1 MELQFSE
8 MNNGIRAIK
17 LSGELDIIGVGQIE
31 TKFAGYCSGERVHVV
46 VDLSDVAYLASIG
59 IRLLVMNAKS
69 LATRNGKMALL
80 NPNENVLHILEI
92 SGIPAI
98 IPVYSSMESVE
109 AVLLGS

>member
-1 MELQFSE
+1 M
-8 MNNGIRAIK
+8 
-17 LSGELDIIGVGQIE
+17 
-31 TKFAGYCSGERVHVV
+31 
-46 VDLSDVAYLASIG
+46 SDVAYLASIG

-80 NPNENVLHILEI
+80 NPNENVLRVLQI

-98 IPVYSSMESVE
+98 IPAYSSMESVE

>member
-1 MELQFSE
+1 MEIQFSE

-17 LSGELDIIGVGQIE
+17 LNGELDIIGVGQVE
-31 TKFAGYCSGERVHVV
+31 TKFAGFCSGDRVRVV
-46 VDLSDVAYLASIG
+46 VDMSDVSYLASIG

-80 NPNENVLHILEI
+80 NPNENVLRVLEI

-98 IPVYSSMESVE
+98 IPVYASMESVE

>member
-1 MELQFSE
+1 MEIQFSE
-8 MNNGIRAIK
+8 LNNGIRAIK

-31 TKFAGYCSGERVHVV
+31 TKFAGYCAGERVRVV

>member
-17 LSGELDIIGVGQIE
+17 LSGELDIIGVGQVE
-31 TKFAGYCSGERVHVV
+31 TKFAGFCAGEGVRVV

-59 IRLLVMNAKS
+59 IRLLIMNAKS
-69 LATRNGKMALL
+69 LATRSGKMALL
-80 NPNENVLHILEI
+80 NPNENVLHVLEI

-109 AVLLGS
+109 AVLLA